1 MHVYGRNICQLGGS
15 WQTVGWNPLCLCALH
30 PDIQRYTIPT
40 LCTYGRDISVCP
52 YVCTFLFLFL
62 FFCHFPPFLFS
73 YVNGASADAVLFIL
87 CPTQSYNLT
96 VILLQ
101 HLIKINKCMSRRE
114 KGVGPRSSRTPGLLF
129 LSVLFF

>member
-1 MHVYGRNICQLGGS
+1 MSSLQPGESPSEGGPR
-15 WQTVGWNPLCLCALH
+15 TMTMVLKLF
-30 PDIQRYTIPT
+30 
-40 LCTYGRDISVCP
+40 
-52 YVCTFLFLFL
+52 YVCVCIYFFLRS
-62 FFCHFPPFLFS
+62 PFRFSTSS

-114 KGVGPRSSRTPGLLF
+114 GVGVGAVAVAGS
-129 LSVLFF
+129 